1 MIRQWNTS
9 NGIFRTLE
17 SDSAFHSEFSN
28 GRAWD
33 APLIDSICSYL
44 PNRGTI
50 LDVGGHIGT
59 HAIPYS
65 KRNPNATVYTFEP
78 QQYIRT
84 ILEQNKLLNSTEN
97 LTVLPF
103 GAGHCERKVRLANDF
118 RSDGYSIEQKVDY
131 HTQQPSNYGGLG
143 ITNDPTGEEI
153 QLRTIDSFQFEDVT
167 YIKIDIEGAETLAV
181 YGARNTIERYRP
193 ILLIEQSDKNITSLY
208 VSDCEELSTFSV
220 TDYLLSL
227 GYTKVDLGNFNFLY
241 KMDKIQINLD
251 ICEMTISS
259 ESGED
264 GILFEL
270 FKVFNTTNKFYVEFG
285 AEDGTQCNTR
295 ALREHKGFN
304 GYLFD
309 MNYENH
315 HINLYKHT
323 ITTDNIIDIF
333 KQYNIPNEI
342 DLLSVDIDSHDFYVL
357 EKILSQYSPR
367 IIVCEYN
374 ATHLPDQDKI
384 VKKEINTFHGNY
396 FGASILSFYRLGRK
410 YNYSLVYANQKGV
423 NLFFV
428 RDSVLHGSKYT
439 IKNIN
444 DVVSIYRTPKYGK
457 GPNGGHEE
465 DRFHNEYI
473 NTQHLW
479 DTLS

>member
-28 GRAWD
+28 GCAWD
-33 APLIDSICSYL
+33 ATLIDSICSYL

-84 ILEQNKLLNSTEN
+84 ILEQNKVLNSTEN

-220 TDYLLSL
+220 TDYLVSL
-227 GYTKVDLGNFNFLY
+227 GYYRKDMGQSNYLY
-241 KMDKIQINLD
+241 SMNMMD
-251 ICEMTISS
+251 
-259 ESGED
+259 
-264 GILFEL
+264 
-270 FKVFNTTNKFYVEFG
+270 V
-285 AEDGTQCNTR
+285 
-295 ALREHKGFN
+295 
-304 GYLFD
+304 
-309 MNYENH
+309 
-315 HINLYKHT
+315 
-323 ITTDNIIDIF
+323 
-333 KQYNIPNEI
+333 
-342 DLLSVDIDSHDFYVL
+342 
-357 EKILSQYSPR
+357 
-367 IIVCEYN
+367 
-374 ATHLPDQDKI
+374 
-384 VKKEINTFHGNY
+384 
-396 FGASILSFYRLGRK
+396 
-410 YNYSLVYANQKGV
+410 
-423 NLFFV
+423 
-428 RDSVLHGSKYT
+428 
-439 IKNIN
+439 
-444 DVVSIYRTPKYGK
+444 
-457 GPNGGHEE
+457 
-465 DRFHNEYI
+465 
-473 NTQHLW
+473 
-479 DTLS
+479 

>member
-1 MIRQWNTS
+1 MIRQWNTP

-17 SDSAFHSEFSN
+17 SDSAFHSEFSK

-33 APLIDSICSYL
+33 EKLIDSICTYL
-44 PNRGTI
+44 PNMGTI

-65 KRNPNATVYTFEP
+65 KRNQNAVVYTFEP
-78 QQYIRT
+78 QSYIRN
-84 ILEQNKLLNSTEN
+84 ILEQNKTLNSANN
-97 LTVLPF
+97 LIILPF
-103 GAGHCERKVRLANDF
+103 GAGHCERKVHLANDF
-118 RSDGYSIEQKVDY
+118 RSDGYSIEQTVNY
-131 HTQQPSNYGGLG
+131 TSQTPSNYGGLG
-143 ITNDPTGEEI
+143 ITNDPKGEEI
-153 QLRTIDSFQFEDVT
+153 YLKTIDSFGFENVT

-181 YGARNTIERYRP
+181 YGARNTIQTYRP
-193 ILLIEQSDKNITSLY
+193 VLLIEQSDKNVTPIY
-208 VSDCEELSTFSV
+208 ISDCSELSTFSV

-227 GYTKVDLGNFNFLY
+227 GYTKVDLGNFNYLY
-241 KMDKIQINLD
+241 RIDKIQVSLD
-251 ICEMTISS
+251 ECEMTISS

-270 FKVFNTTNKFYVEFG
+270 FRLFGTTNKSYVEFG
-285 AEDGTQCNTR
+285 AEDGSQCNTR
-295 ALREHKGFN
+295 ALHEHKGFN

-315 HINLYKHT
+315 NINLYKHT
-323 ITTDNIIDIF
+323 ITTDNVIDIF
-333 KQYNIPNEI
+333 KQYNIPNEM

-374 ATHLPDQDKI
+374 ATHLPDQDKV
-384 VKKEINTFHGNY
+384 VKREINTFHGNY
-396 FGASILSFYRLGRK
+396 FGASILSFYKLGRK
-410 YNYSLVYANQKGV
+410 YNYSLVYANHKGV

-428 RDSVLHGSKYT
+428 KDSVLYTSNYT

-444 DVVSIYRTPKYGK
+444 NIKSIYRTPKYGK
-457 GPNGGHEE
+457 GPNGGHDE
-465 DRFHNEYI
+465 DKFNNEYI
-473 NTQHLW
+473 
-479 DTLS
+479 DTMSIWNILS